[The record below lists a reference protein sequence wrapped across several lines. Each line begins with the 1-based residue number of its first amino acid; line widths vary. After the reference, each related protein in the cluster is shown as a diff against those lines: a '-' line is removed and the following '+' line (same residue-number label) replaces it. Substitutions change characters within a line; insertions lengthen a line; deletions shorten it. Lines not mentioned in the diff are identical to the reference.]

1 MKHAVVITSLGLLL
15 AGCVTPAG
23 EPRVINV
30 SPASTGGQALS
41 PAINGLLE
49 QTRQSYVTLVIS
61 KSGKKSRNNRN
72 ELLQESVTSGSGFII
87 DPAGHVL
94 TAGHVAV
101 KPGWTVEAKGPDG
114 RNYIG
119 QVVAVKK
126 DSDAA
131 LVKLRGVADARPVQ
145 PVAQP
150 CLRRGEPVFSLG
162 KPRQTGDT
170 ARLGEVAAMSFGRP
184 VTYKG
189 FGYPDAMVLKLETR
203 KGESGGPV
211 FNGSGKLAGMVVSTL
226 SDGTGRHLNLAH
238 AVTAPMLAE
247 FVCANTQCSASWRAI
262 RKINTSTC
270 PAA

>member
-1 MKHAVVITSLGLLL
+1 MKAVGLFAMIGIVA
-15 AGCVTPAG
+15 AGCVTPVG

-30 SPASTGGQALS
+30 SPASTAGATLS
-41 PAINGLLE
+41 PSIDGLLN

-61 KSGKKSRNNRN
+61 KASRKTRNNRN
-72 ELLQESVTSGSGFII
+72 ELLSESVTSGSGFII

-101 KPGWTVEAKGPDG
+101 QPGWVVEAKGPDG

-119 QVVAVKK
+119 RVVAVKK
-126 DSDAA
+126 DTDAA
-131 LVKLRGVADARPVQ
+131 LIKLRGVENAAPVR

-150 CLRRGEPVFSLG
+150 CLAKGEPIFSLG
-162 KPRQTGDT
+162 KPKQQGDV
-170 ARLGEVAAMSFGRP
+170 ARLGEVTSMSFGRP

-189 FGYPDAMVLKLETR
+189 FGYSDAMVLKLETR

-211 FNGSGKLAGMVVSTL
+211 FNSNGHLAGMVVSTL

-238 AVTAPMLAE
+238 AITAPVLAE

-262 RKINTSTC
+262 RKINTSVC
-270 PAA
+270 PAT